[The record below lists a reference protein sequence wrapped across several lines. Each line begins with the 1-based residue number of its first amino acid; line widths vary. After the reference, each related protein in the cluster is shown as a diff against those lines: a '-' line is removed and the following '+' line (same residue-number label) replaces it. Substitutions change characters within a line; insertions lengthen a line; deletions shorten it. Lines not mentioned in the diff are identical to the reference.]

1 MHMLIG
7 KKQILLTSLVFAL
20 GIAVYLNWLF
30 VSNEEDN
37 LVLTGGNGEP
47 SQTENYGDT
56 QLVDAPSENG
66 DEGEAY
72 FAEAKLSRTKSR
84 DQAVEALKSMLADAN
99 LTTEEQL
106 ALTQKATELAE
117 TIELEGKM
125 ENLIKAK
132 GIADCMVYY
141 DGEKADIIVGGKELA
156 EAEVAQILDIVVGE
170 TDLEAQNIS
179 VIEAK

>member
-30 VSNEEDN
+30 VSNEEEN
-37 LVLTGGNGEP
+37 LVLTNGDA
-47 SQTENYGDT
+47 SQTENYGDA
-56 QLVDAPSENG
+56 QLVEGQSENAE
-66 DEGEAY
+66 EGEAY

-84 DQAVEALKSMLADAN
+84 DQAVEALKTMLADAN

-106 ALTQKATELAE
+106 ALTQQATELAE

-141 DGEKADIIVGGKELA
+141 DGETADVIVGGAEL
-156 EAEVAQILDIVVGE
+156 EDTQVAQILDIVVGE
-170 TDLEAQNIS
+170 TELEAQNIS